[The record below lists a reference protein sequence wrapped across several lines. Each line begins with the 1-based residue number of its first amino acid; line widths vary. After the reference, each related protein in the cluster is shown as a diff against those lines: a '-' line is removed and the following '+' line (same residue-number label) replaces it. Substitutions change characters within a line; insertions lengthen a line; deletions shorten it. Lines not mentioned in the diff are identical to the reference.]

1 MVKFRMGREI
11 LIATI
16 STAVPFITIL
26 IGMLMNNKRF
36 DAMDKR
42 FDAVEKRVEHRF
54 ELVDRRFEAVDRR
67 FDAVDRR
74 FDAMDAHLSRIDA
87 DLRQFYHL
95 TGVMEGKVGL
105 LEKKL
110 G

>member
-67 FDAVDRR
+67 FDA
-74 FDAMDAHLSRIDA
+74 MDAHLSRIDA